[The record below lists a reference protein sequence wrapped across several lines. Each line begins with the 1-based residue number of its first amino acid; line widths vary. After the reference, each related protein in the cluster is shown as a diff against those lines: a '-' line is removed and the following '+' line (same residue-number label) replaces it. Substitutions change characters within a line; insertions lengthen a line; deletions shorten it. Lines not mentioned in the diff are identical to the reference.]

1 MKPSSL
7 RWAKVG
13 LWAAGAAVLAAT
25 FAAYLNPQLAFDLA
39 TRAWACF

>member
-1 MKPSSL
+1 MKPSTRL
-7 RWAKVG
+7 VRIG
-13 LWAAGAAVLAAT
+13 LWSAGAAVLGAT